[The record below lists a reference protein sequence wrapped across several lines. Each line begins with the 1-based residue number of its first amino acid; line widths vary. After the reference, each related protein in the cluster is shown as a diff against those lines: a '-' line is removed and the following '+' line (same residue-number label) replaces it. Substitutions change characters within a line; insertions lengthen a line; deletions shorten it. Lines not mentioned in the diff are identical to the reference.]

1 MFASLFQDKQAKAAA
16 KPSEK
21 NAAKAPPRPTAA
33 VPGPSGGLS
42 KKQRKKQRQQAEAA
56 AAVAVG
62 GLEDQKKKNKKKEKT
77 QKQPNTSAGASAA
90 ATMPATTSTHEAG
103 GGSVLQRKMAAQL
116 AGAQFRRINEELY
129 TTHSSDAV
137 ALFKEQPRLF
147 ELYHVGFRSQAAHW
161 PQRPVEVLAQWLKA
175 KPDSWV
181 VADMGCGDAELAAS
195 VRQKVHSYDLVANN
209 PRVVACDV
217 ANVPL
222 ASGTLDAVV
231 FCLALM
237 GTNHDDFLREAHR
250 LLRPRGVLKIAEVSS
265 RFDDLAAWLAMLH
278 ALGFDLVSRDE
289 SNTHFVLLEF
299 VKSSSRPCPA
309 AGKYRAVQL
318 KPCIY
323 KRR

>member
-16 KPSEK
+16 KPGK
-21 NAAKAPPRPTAA
+21 NKTAKAPGPNAGL
-33 VPGPSGGLS
+33 PGPSGGLS
-42 KKQRKKQRQQAEAA
+42 KKQRKKQKQQAEAA
-56 AAVAVG
+56 AAAAAAG
-62 GLEDQKKKNKKKEKT
+62 RLEHKKMKKKPKA
-77 QKQPNTSAGASAA
+77 PAA
-90 ATMPATTSTHEAG
+90 AAAPAAMPAATSTHEAG

-129 TTHSSDAV
+129 TTRSADAV

-147 ELYHVGFRSQAAHW
+147 ELYHEGFRSQAAHW
-161 PQRPVEVLAQWLKA
+161 PQRPVEVLARWLEA
-175 KPDSWV
+175 KPESWV

-195 VRQKVHSYDLVANN
+195 VRQTVHSYDLVANN
-209 PRVVACDV
+209 PRVIACDV

-278 ALGFDLVSRDE
+278 ALGFDLVARDE

-299 VKSSSRPCPA
+299 AKSASRPCPA